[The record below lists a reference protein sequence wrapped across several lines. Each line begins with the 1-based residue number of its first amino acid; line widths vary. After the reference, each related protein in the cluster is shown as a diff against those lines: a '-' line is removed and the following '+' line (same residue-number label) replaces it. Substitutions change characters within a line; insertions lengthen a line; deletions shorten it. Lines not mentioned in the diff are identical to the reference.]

1 MKIKNL
7 TPETH
12 HEIPISAKLMNIRHY
27 SSHMHKDSLELL
39 YCISGNLNL
48 VSAHMDYLQLHENEL
63 LLLDRNDI
71 HYAWADDDNKILV
84 VHIGLADYSLYAERV
99 KYLFFSCAHLTTE
112 YKIMQAKDQSFHS
125 SSSSSSELFRN
136 SFRLPVSA

>member
-1 MKIKNL
+1 MKIKTL
-7 TPETH
+7 LPKH
-12 HEIPISAKLMNIRHY
+12 IMKFIFQPSLMNIRHY
-27 SSHMHKDSLELL
+27 NSHMHEDSLELL

-99 KYLFFSCAHLTTE
+99 KYLFFMCNISVQTRTAG
-112 YKIMQAKDQSFHS
+112 F
-125 SSSSSSELFRN
+125 N
-136 SFRLPVSA
+136 G

>member
-27 SSHMHKDSLELL
+27 NSHMHEDSLELL

-99 KYLFFSCAHLTTE
+99 KYLFFFMCNISVQTRTAG
-112 YKIMQAKDQSFHS
+112 F
-125 SSSSSSELFRN
+125 N
-136 SFRLPVSA
+136 G